1 MLEITRENQG
11 ALVILSI
18 AGQLDATTA
27 PELDAALMS
36 ASDAGSRYM
45 LLNCTRLT
53 YVSSAGLRILLKVY
67 KQLKPTNGMLALT
80 ALQPHIRE
88 IFELT
93 GFTNLFSI
101 HDSREAAIRALTPP
115 TNLLP

>member
-45 LLNCTRLT
+45 VLNCTRLT
-53 YVSSAGLRILLKVY
+53 
-67 KQLKPTNGMLALT
+67 
-80 ALQPHIRE
+80 
-88 IFELT
+88 
-93 GFTNLFSI
+93 
-101 HDSREAAIRALTPP
+101 
-115 TNLLP
+115 